1 MPKVNNHPIGKK
13 YDQSSYDDVMITIL
27 GVIANFLQK
36 IGVFLKYQY
45 YDIFLKN

>member
-36 IGVFLKYQY
+36 NWRFSQIPIL
-45 YDIFLKN
+45 